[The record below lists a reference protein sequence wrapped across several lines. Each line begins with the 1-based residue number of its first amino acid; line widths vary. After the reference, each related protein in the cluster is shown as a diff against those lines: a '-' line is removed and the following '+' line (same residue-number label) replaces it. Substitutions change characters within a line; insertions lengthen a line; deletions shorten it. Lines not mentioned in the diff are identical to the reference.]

1 MNNTQQQHC
10 CITYKTGMVIIQ
22 GEDRAIHTQANIIIR
37 RFASSALHYAIT
49 KDSVDR
55 VVLQVYH

>member
-1 MNNTQQQHC
+1 MNSAQTQNC

-22 GEDRAIHTQANIIIR
+22 GEHHAIHTQANIIIR
-37 RFASSALHYAIT
+37 RFALSALHYGIT
-49 KDSVDR
+49 QDDHNK